1 MRDYLIT
8 DFLQIDDFKKIK
20 SKKYLEIPDFFN
32 ENFHYSK
39 DIIFHEPWKSHK
51 NKIKDIKKNLKFY
64 NHFLKELTYFLNR
77 YHGKKFSQRYWEIMI
92 GMWLYWF
99 ISSISFKWN
108 LLNSLK
114 KKKYFFLKKDV
125 DEYDLVPHGIE
136 DYTRLSI
143 SHFWNHH
150 FFSKIIETNFSKRIK
165 IKKSGKIKNNY
176 ERNKIYKNLKLNSI
190 KNNILLLIQKVL
202 NFFSQDR
209 KTLIFSTYMS
219 NIQEIWLNIL
229 INKSLLYYK
238 SLRPNVLFRKEKL
251 FKFRRKKLQQLR
263 SKSSKLERF
272 LSKEILINLP
282 TSFLENYKYIDDL
295 VEKIP
300 FPKKPR
306 KIFTCL
312 GILRSTIMDRYI
324 AKNVENGTTLI
335 LAQHGGS
342 YFQHKSHFLSIFE
355 PRISDKYLSWGHSRN
370 KKITPFGVVK
380 NIKDDKKIGRK
391 IILVVRMRKGYGREI
406 KIDSGFLESQN
417 YLKSLENFFLL
428 IKDDKLFENL
438 YIKLR
443 PDKSF
448 WNEEEH
454 FLNVNPNLK
463 FIDESKKMTK
473 EMNSAKLVIQT
484 TCSSGHLETIAINK
498 PTLIYLSHDLN
509 LLDKK
514 SKKYLL
520 EFKKLGILH
529 TNPKS
534 LCKILKKLNK
544 DDELNKWWNQKK
556 IQNLISNY
564 KADYCILNKNKF
576 NDLTRIIGNG

>member
-1 MRDYLIT
+1 M
-8 DFLQIDDFKKIK
+8 
-20 SKKYLEIPDFFN
+20 
-32 ENFHYSK
+32 
-39 DIIFHEPWKSHK
+39 
-51 NKIKDIKKNLKFY
+51 
-64 NHFLKELTYFLNR
+64 KELTYFLNR

-125 DEYDLVPHGIE
+125 NEYDLVPHGIE

-165 IKKSGKIKNNY
+165 IKKGGKIKNNY
-176 ERNKIYKNLKLNSI
+176 ERIKIYKNLKLQSI
-190 KNNILLLIQKVL
+190 KDRISLLIQKIL
-202 NFFSQDR
+202 NFFSHDK

-219 NIQEIWLNIL
+219 NTQEIWLNLL

-238 SLRPNVLFRKEKL
+238 SLRPNVLYRKKKL
-251 FKFRRKKLQQLR
+251 FEFRRKKLQQLR

-300 FPKKPR
+300 FPKKPK

-312 GILRSTIMDRYI
+312 GIFRSTLMDRYI
-324 AKNVENGTTLI
+324 AKNVENGTALI

-355 PRISDKYLSWGHSRN
+355 PRISDKYLSWGDIKN

-380 NIKDDKKIGRK
+380 NIKDNKKIGNK
-391 IILVVRMRKGYGREI
+391 IILVVRMRRGYGREI

-417 YLKSLENFFLL
+417 YLKSLENFFSL

-448 WNEEEH
+448 WNEEDH

-520 EFKKLGILH
+520 EFKKLGIVH

-564 KADYCILNKNKF
+564 KADYCILNKNKLY
-576 NDLTRIIGNG
+576 DLTRIIGNG